1 MVTNNHR
8 RPPECSY
15 SYKVR
20 MDYNGKDYVQIDG
33 DRVQQ
38 YAALK
43 LEMAKKYVEESF
55 LSAETHF

>member
-1 MVTNNHR
+1 MVTNNDR
-8 RPPECSY
+8 RPSECLY

-43 LEMAKKYVEESF
+43 LEMAKKYFEESF
-55 LSAETHF
+55 LPAESHF